1 MYGDSA
7 LDLLERAELLA
18 RRLGREL
25 EATGFL
31 FSRWAAHAQGIEFGR
46 SGPLARRLLEQ
57 GYASSDPIVRA
68 YGLQAW
74 GIHQWDIGN
83 IGEAF
88 RYLSQSSGHC
98 SPTSRGT
105 TRIRSVGI

>member
-1 MYGDSA
+1 MS
-7 LDLLERAELLA
+7 
-18 RRLGREL
+18 LGREL
-25 EATGFL
+25 EAAGFL
-31 FSRWAAHAQGIEFGR
+31 FSRWTAHHQAIELDR

-57 GYASSDPIVRA
+57 GYASADPMVRT

-88 RYLSQSSGHC
+88 RYPEPVQSRPCSKGLARRERRSG
-98 SPTSRGT
+98 PG
-105 TRIRSVGI
+105 